1 MVRNLVELGPNMQK
15 MLSRL
20 MNNQDLMKLLYYTDK
35 DPLSKKDFSK
45 EEIKEK
51 IYEKLI
57 KIVPKIEEQEKSN
70 SIVAFRVMRGIKNAT
85 NNEFQDIAFEI
96 EVIVPLSQWKIK
108 GENLRPFAI
117 ISEIQKSLNNKLV
130 DGFGRIVGGDFE
142 LEVLTDEISTY
153 VIHYGVISYE

>member
-1 MVRNLVELGPNMQK
+1 MVRNLGELGPNMQK

-35 DPLSKKDFSK
+35 DPLSNKDFSK

-57 KIVPKIEEQEKSN
+57 KIVPKVEEQEKSN
-70 SIVAFRVMRGIKNAT
+70 SIVAFRVMRGIKNAK

-117 ISEIQKSLNNKLV
+117 ISEIQKSLSNKLV

-153 VIHYGVISYE
+153 VVHYGVISYE